1 MEKDFTVEYFSEHRN
16 FVNSE
21 VNNFINRLKFPSA
34 KILEIGPSS
43 SLKIKELIPECDYM
57 CADIV
62 ERDDVDFQMDISLP
76 ESIETDIKFDIVICA
91 EVLEHVVDPFAA
103 IKSIFNLLKP
113 GGAIIS
119 TTPLNL
125 RIHGP
130 VPDCWRFT
138 EFGLRVLYRNF
149 EIIEIN
155 NLSTPDRP
163 LFPLHYSLLALKPKI
178 PREIKPQDISF
189 VKVNP

>member
-1 MEKDFTVEYFSEHRN
+1 MEKDFTLEYFAEHRN

-21 VNNFINRLKFPSA
+21 VNKFLNRLKFPGA
-34 KILEIGPSS
+34 KVLEIGPSD
-43 SLKIKELIPECDYM
+43 SLKIRELIPECHYK
-57 CADIV
+57 CSDIV
-62 ERDDVDFQMDISLP
+62 KRDDVDFQMDLSLP
-76 ESIETDIKFDIVICA
+76 EYVEVEDKFDIVICA

-103 IKSIFNLLKP
+103 IQTISYLLNP

-119 TTPLNL
+119 TTPFNL

-149 EIIEIN
+149 DIIEIN
-155 NLSTPDRP
+155 KLDTPDRP

-178 PREIKPQDISF
+178 SREIKPQDLSF
-189 VKVNP
+189 VKVSP